1 MSVTNLT
8 ILLANPAFPN
18 LRVFTITLV
27 LSRSWYNRRQPE
39 YLSALKKNRLLFHY
53 LTLLLCI
60 VFTQGSKLL
69 DTITLPAKGKREH
82 GNYTRVSIASSEK

>member
-27 LSRSWYNRRQPE
+27 LSKSWYNRRQPE
-39 YLSALKKNRLLFHY
+39 YLSALKKKKKRHLFHY

-82 GNYTRVSIASSEK
+82 GKLHSGFYSFL